1 MGYGLCGPMG
11 YGQHFPANQLGG
23 WLKLW
28 GKRGYG
34 LRQVWVKRGLTV
46 YIILGPRVMVG
57 EPCYQSGQILGEI
70 REKAGSQSGQNR
82 IFF

>member
-23 WLKLW
+23 WLKVW

-46 YIILGPRVMVG
+46 VVWKDLSAAG
-57 EPCYQSGQILGEI
+57 QSAAVS
-70 REKAGSQSGQNR
+70 RTHYH
-82 IFF
+82 

>member
-1 MGYGLCGPMG
+1 MGYVGCGVWFMGYCGPMG
-11 YGQHFPANQLGG
+11 YGMKFPANQLGG

-46 YIILGPRVMVG
+46 VELTKFT
-57 EPCYQSGQILGEI
+57 E
-70 REKAGSQSGQNR
+70 
-82 IFF
+82 